1 MHTNNMFSFKRF
13 IALFKQ
19 SLIINKKTIAIS
31 IAGISGTLFVL
42 LMVFQKLDN
51 FEYWTNE
58 NYFSVFLVFFF
69 SLGIIYSS
77 LSFPAFRS
85 KEKSITYLTLPI
97 SASEKFIFELLTRIV
112 LFILFMPMLFWVIAN
127 IEGRIVH
134 YYIPEFINYKFS
146 FSQALTEINNN
157 QPISIW
163 SKLFV
168 VQSGLF
174 VFIAVFTGA
183 CYFRR
188 LPLIKT
194 LFAFSTIVIAYLLF
208 IYLIFKG
215 LNLKDYR
222 PSEQVFFIKNQD
234 DIIALWAL
242 GLTVVN
248 IVLIAVAWFRLKEK
262 EVL

>member
-1 MHTNNMFSFKRF
+1 MFSFKRF

-19 SLIINKKTIAIS
+19 SLIINKKTMAIS

-112 LFILFMPMLFWVIAN
+112 LFILFMPMLFWVISN
-127 IEGRIVH
+127 IEGRIMH

-146 FSQALTEINNN
+146 FSQALT
-157 QPISIW
+157 
-163 SKLFV
+163 
-168 VQSGLF
+168 
-174 VFIAVFTGA
+174 
-183 CYFRR
+183 
-188 LPLIKT
+188 
-194 LFAFSTIVIAYLLF
+194 
-208 IYLIFKG
+208 
-215 LNLKDYR
+215 
-222 PSEQVFFIKNQD
+222 
-234 DIIALWAL
+234 
-242 GLTVVN
+242 
-248 IVLIAVAWFRLKEK
+248 
-262 EVL
+262 